1 MWLADQWNDY
11 EVIDCSKGE
20 KLERWGDYLL
30 VRPDPQVIWDTPKKE
45 KGWRKMNGHYHRSSK
60 GGGEW
65 EFFQLPKEWTIQY
78 SLPIN
83 KKLTFHL
90 KPFSFKHTGLF
101 PEQAA
106 NWNWFSQLIADAVS
120 KGRQVKVLNLFA
132 YTGGATLA
140 AAAAGASVTHVDASK
155 GMVTWAKENAISS
168 GLKDAPIRWL
178 VDDCV
183 KFVERE
189 IRRGNHYD
197 AIIMDPPSYG
207 RGPKGEIWKIEES
220 VYPLIQLCSQILT
233 DNPLFFLINS
243 YTTGLK
249 PAVLSYMISTVLG
262 TANGTVTASEIGL
275 PVSSNGLVLP
285 CGASGRYE
293 ATGI

>member
-243 YTTGLK
+243 YTTGLP